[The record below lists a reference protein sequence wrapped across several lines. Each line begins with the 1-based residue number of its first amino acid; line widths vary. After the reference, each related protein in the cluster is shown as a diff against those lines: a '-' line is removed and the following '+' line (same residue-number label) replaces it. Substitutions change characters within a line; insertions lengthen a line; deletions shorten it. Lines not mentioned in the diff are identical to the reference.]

1 MVDST
6 KSRFAPYV
14 MARLA
19 LSPSRDSDR
28 GAASFFRKNLL
39 FSPLSTRIY
48 IYILDTNSFL
58 WLDRTGASIKIFP
71 LIHHTQSRSGMG
83 GSEK

>member
-28 GAASFFRKNLL
+28 GAASLFRKNLQ
-39 FSPLSTRIY
+39 FSPLYKRY
-48 IYILDTNSFL
+48 IYILDTNSL
-58 WLDRTGASIKIFP
+58 VESDRDFYKDLSTHSSYSKSKP
-71 LIHHTQSRSGMG
+71 SHGMG